1 MRRVGTAILVLITI
15 ISLAVAGWFFQ
26 QSRETLR
33 TLSTAES
40 ARRTSDQEA
49 KAAQQ
54 QLGQLKEAQ
63 EVSERAAAEARQEL
77 EMMKAAKEAAERASA
92 ESRQELETMKAAK
105 EAATSRL
112 NTVGHGD
119 ITIACRQWRLT

>member
-54 QLGQLKEAQ
+54 QLGQLKEAK
-63 EVSERAAAEARQEL
+63 EVSERAL
-77 EMMKAAKEAAERASA
+77 A

-119 ITIACRQWRLT
+119 ITIACRQWRLIWFVGK